1 MAEPRTARRMRFT
14 ADTIEGL
21 RDQLNRW
28 ADEMADEFETENLI
42 TKGVQFIPVRG
53 PYYKDS
59 APHHLLFLREYEIGF
74 EKDATSATPAL
85 KALNI
90 ISDTGYANEKM
101 WQVTI
106 IPQILDADG
115 AEQDGGLHD

>member
-53 PYYKDS
+53 PYYKGG
-59 APHHLLFLREYEIGF
+59 APQGLMFLRKYEY
-74 EKDATSATPAL
+74 DVPAL
-85 KALNI
+85 TQHVYVVLPHPTI
-90 ISDTGYANEKM
+90 TEVL
-101 WQVTI
+101 QVI
-106 IPQILDADG
+106 GSGPASNDADG
-115 AEQDGGLHD
+115 VNTTGGLHD